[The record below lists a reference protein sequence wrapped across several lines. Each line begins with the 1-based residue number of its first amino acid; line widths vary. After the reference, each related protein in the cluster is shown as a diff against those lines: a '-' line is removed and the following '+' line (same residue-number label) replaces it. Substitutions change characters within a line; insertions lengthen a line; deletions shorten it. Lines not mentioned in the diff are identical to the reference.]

1 MIEPLLLSLRL
12 AAWTCVILLVIGA
25 PLAWCLVRRRSAFS
39 AVVET
44 VLLMP
49 LVLPPTVLGF
59 YLLVLLG
66 DGGLLS
72 STLGVRWAFTFEGIL
87 LGSVIFNLP
96 FAMTAFSE
104 TFRAIPEDL
113 LDTARTLGATR
124 VRLAREIVLP
134 LSWPGLLAGTILI
147 FAHTIGEFGVVL
159 MIGGSIPGETR
170 VLGIHIYELVQALRF
185 DEAHR
190 VAFVSAAIAFLLL
203 LGLRLTENRWR
214 SRTA

>member
-104 TFRAIPEDL
+104 TFRAIPEDRW
-113 LDTARTLGATR
+113 TPPERSAPHAFAWPARLCCPSPGRAF
-124 VRLAREIVLP
+124 
-134 LSWPGLLAGTILI
+134 WPAP
-147 FAHTIGEFGVVL
+147 
-159 MIGGSIPGETR
+159 S
-170 VLGIHIYELVQALRF
+170 
-185 DEAHR
+185 
-190 VAFVSAAIAFLLL
+190 
-203 LGLRLTENRWR
+203 
-214 SRTA
+214 